1 MFVSTRFQG
10 SIKRTLT
17 PDCFGIKSTSSGG
30 MCEFGGRIRREYE
43 MPGQGAQIPKNRE
56 QGLTSNQQLLQEATN
71 RIEGKQLHR
80 R

>member
-1 MFVSTRFQG
+1 
-10 SIKRTLT
+10 
-17 PDCFGIKSTSSGG
+17 

-43 MPGQGAQIPKNRE
+43 MPGQGEQIPKNRE
-56 QGLTSNQQLLQEATN
+56 QGLKSNQQLLQEATN